1 MTVTQIAMTL
11 YKPLRAHM
19 RALFSLNDFR
29 WGRTPKSDGEKA
41 PPRSHAERPPTP
53 PDLDELWREFNG
65 KLNAFFGRKRGNS
78 TPPKGGNRMSVS
90 AGFIALVIFSVW
102 LASGLYMVQEG
113 QVGVVLQFGKLKY
126 STGSGINW
134 RLPWPIQSHEVVNVS
149 AVRSVEIGRPTVIKS
164 ANLKDSSMLT
174 ADENIIDVKFAVQY
188 RLKDAAEYLFNN
200 RDNESIMVTQA
211 AEAAVREI
219 VGRSQMDF
227 VLYEGREK
235 TAIDL
240 AQAIQKLLDSYR
252 AGILV
257 TSVTMQNVQPP
268 EQVQAAFDDAVK
280 AGQDRERLKN
290 EGQAYANDVIP
301 RARGAAAR
309 LLEEAQGYKAR
320 IILQAEGDAARFK
333 QLEAEYRKAPGVTR
347 DRLYLEAMQQVYQA
361 TTKVLIDSRQGSQL
375 LYLPLDKLISA
386 SDAAT
391 QPAALNNTPT
401 VNTPTVGQ
409 GNGMSQSSPSEAN
422 QIELRLRDGLRSRE
436 REQR

>member
-11 YKPLRAHM
+11 YKPLRAYM
-19 RALFSLNDFR
+19 RALFSLNDSH
-29 WGRTPKSDGEKA
+29 WGRTPKPDSEKV
-41 PPRSHAERPPTP
+41 PRSHAERPPAP

-65 KLNAFFGRKRGNS
+65 KLNALLGRKRGSSGPS
-78 TPPKGGNRMSVS
+78 TGGGNRLSMS
-90 AGFIALVIFSVW
+90 AGFIALVMISVW

-126 STGSGINW
+126 TTGSGINW

-200 RDNESIMVTQA
+200 RDNESTMVTQA

-240 AQAIQKLLDSYR
+240 AQAIQKLLDNYR

-320 IILQAEGDAARFK
+320 MVLQAEGDAARFK

-375 LYLPLDKLISA
+375 LYLPLDKLIAA
-386 SDAAT
+386 SDASTT
-391 QPAALNNTPT
+391 QQAAPSNAPAA
-401 VNTPTVGQ
+401 GHA
-409 GNGMSQSSPSEAN
+409 NGSNPSPSEAN
-422 QIELRLRDGLRSRE
+422 QMEMRLRDGLRSRE

>member
-11 YKPLRAHM
+11 YKPLRAYM

-78 TPPKGGNRMSVS
+78 TPPTGGNRISVS
-90 AGFIALVIFSVW
+90 AGFIALVILSVW

-188 RLKDAAEYLFNN
+188 RLKDAAESLFNN
-200 RDNESIMVTQA
+200 RDNESTMVTQA

-375 LYLPLDKLISA
+375 LYLPLDKLIST
-386 SDAAT
+386 SDATT
-391 QPAALNNTPT
+391 QQAAPNNTSA
-401 VNTPTVGQ
+401 VGQ
-409 GNGMSQSSPSEAN
+409 GNGMNQSSPSEAN
-422 QIELRLRDGLRSRE
+422 QMEMRLRDGLRSRE

>member
-1 MTVTQIAMTL
+1 MTATQIAMTL

-19 RALFSLNDFR
+19 RTLFSFNDFR
-29 WGRTPKSDGEKA
+29 WGRTPKPDGEKA
-41 PPRSHAERPPTP
+41 PRSHAERPPTP

-78 TPPKGGNRMSVS
+78 GPPTGGKRMSMS
-90 AGFIALVIFSVW
+90 AGFIALVMISVW

-126 STGSGINW
+126 TTGSGINW

-200 RDNESIMVTQA
+200 RDNESTMVTQA

-320 IILQAEGDAARFK
+320 LVLQAEGDAARFK

-347 DRLYLEAMQQVYQA
+347 DRLYLETMQQIYQA

-375 LYLPLDKLISA
+375 LYLPLDKLIST
-386 SDAAT
+386 SDAAAT
-391 QPAALNNTPT
+391 QQVAPNNMPAGHANG
-401 VNTPTVGQ
+401 VNQ
-409 GNGMSQSSPSEAN
+409 SPSEAN
-422 QIELRLRDGLRSRE
+422 QMEMRLRDGLRSRE